1 MFQRIAHE
9 FKDRCTLVT
18 LSLIVGLTAGAVQA
32 QTGFTNHDPE
42 DPIQF
47 TADRLEVKKQG
58 RVAAFIGNVV
68 ARQGELN
75 LSADIV
81 KVYYKRPET
90 DDGSDSSAGFG
101 GSISRI
107 DTSGNVVIKSR
118 GDTATGDWAVY
129 DIPRKIVTL
138 GGQVVLTRQDAVLRG
153 SRLELDLVNGR
164 STIQSSETSP
174 GDTRVRGEFTPASSS
189 EN

>member
-1 MFQRIAHE
+1 LH
-9 FKDRCTLVT
+9 
-18 LSLIVGLTAGAVQA
+18 
-32 QTGFTNHDPE
+32 
-42 DPIQF
+42 
-47 TADRLEVKKQG
+47 
-58 RVAAFIGNVV
+58 
-68 ARQGELN
+68 

-90 DDGSDSSAGFG
+90 DDGSDSSDGFG
-101 GSISRI
+101 GSITRI
-107 DTSGNVVIKSR
+107 DTSGNVVIESR